1 MHLSLKI
8 KDILGEYKA
17 KMCAANFAPAIRQQI
32 ESKLSPRIA
41 SALTPTSR
49 IIRPVAATGIEQLD
63 TALHGGLPVGAIS
76 EFVGPEC
83 SGRTAVALSFLAQST
98 QAGKFCAW
106 IDVSNALDP
115 LSAAATGVNLERLLW
130 VRCGATDSA
139 PAKQYSFALQNK
151 CFAAPPIKRG
161 LHGGGFGAHPRN
173 EVKEL
178 SNAIEDLLTSKSK
191 ASQQA
196 KPQCGVQPDQPIC
209 ERNSPNSLHQQPR
222 TSAAKSWS
230 RIEQA
235 LRVTDLL
242 SQGGGFS
249 VIVLDMGSLAPE
261 IASRIPLATWF
272 RYRAV
277 AERTQ
282 SSIIILTQYRCAKS
296 SAELLLQFQQAE
308 PLSDEATVFTG
319 FRPSIELVRRR
330 FAQDGT
336 DILPLRKSPQSTTTA
351 TWDSR
356 PIWAVCR

>member
-1 MHLSLKI
+1 
-8 KDILGEYKA
+8 
-17 KMCAANFAPAIRQQI
+17 MCAANFASAIRQQI
-32 ESKLSPRIA
+32 ESKLSPRVA
-41 SALTPTSR
+41 CALTPPSR
-49 IIRPVAATGIEQLD
+49 IIRPVAPTGIEQLD
-63 TALHGGLPVGAIS
+63 TALHGGVPVGAIS

-98 QAGKFCAW
+98 QAGKVCAW

-115 LSAAATGVNLERLLW
+115 LSAAATGVDLERLLW

-173 EVKEL
+173 EVKGL
-178 SNAIEDLLTSKSK
+178 SDAIEDLLTSKSK
-191 ASQQA
+191 ASRQA
-196 KPQCGVQPDQPIC
+196 RPQCGVQPEQPIR
-209 ERNSPNSLHQQPR
+209 ERNSPDSLHQQPR
-222 TSAAKSWS
+222 TSRTAKSWS

-242 SQGGGFS
+242 LQGGGFS

-261 IASRIPLATWF
+261 VASRIPLATWF

-282 SSIIILTQYRCAKS
+282 SSIILLTQYGCAKS
-296 SAELLLQFQQAE
+296 SVELLLQFQPAE

-330 FAQDGT
+330 FAQAGT
-336 DILPLRKSPQSTTTA
+336 AVLPLRKSPQSTTTA

-356 PIWAVCR
+356 SIWAACR